1 MWRNR
6 EDINTERTNHDQL
19 VRQFNAFVERTDGE
33 VNMLEEYIDC
43 VRDGLVNYGGFVR
56 YTNMDRQQRDSMFT
70 QERANGVLFRMRQRE
85 PDVTDPPVS
94 HPNAASSSGLT
105 RPTVSSST
113 TDPATAG
120 PPTTLRDTPMVE
132 GEGGEEESPT
142 TDDDMGDANP
152 DTREGHLTQ
161 LVHHLKG
168 QLNTALANEM
178 WEDAGEINVTIQA
191 VLDSAGASTT
201 LTMDLA
207 QRVQSTFQRLRR
219 RANNRG
225 DRMVS
230 ELYREFAENLN
241 SYV

>member
-1 MWRNR
+1 
-6 EDINTERTNHDQL
+6 
-19 VRQFNAFVERTDGE
+19 
-33 VNMLEEYIDC
+33 
-43 VRDGLVNYGGFVR
+43 
-56 YTNMDRQQRDSMFT
+56 
-70 QERANGVLFRMRQRE
+70 
-85 PDVTDPPVS
+85 
-94 HPNAASSSGLT
+94 
-105 RPTVSSST
+105 
-113 TDPATAG
+113 
-120 PPTTLRDTPMVE
+120 MVE

-152 DTREGHLTQ
+152 DTREGHLTR
-161 LVHHLKG
+161 LVHHLRG

-191 VLDSAGASTT
+191 GLESAGASTT

-207 QRVQSTFQRLRR
+207 QREQSTFQRLRR